1 MEANAPKQRRGLA
14 SFALIALIVAATI
27 MSGFTLYNANQ
38 TNAASQSGLS
48 PTNLTMAENLSYF
61 QNSRNL
67 LDQINVGLNLRV
79 LNPDGSM
86 VSNTSYPDDII
97 TNQFVEFFGNFL
109 GGNNCFN
116 LNAVG
121 GSGKSV
127 CNEAVSPF
135 VTAYACCYTYFYD
148 GGDGGY
154 IGIGTGT
161 VAPART
167 DSALESQVGS
177 WTPISPPVVS
187 GTSVIVASG
196 ITLTAAETISEAG
209 FALQTGGW
217 TTTQTPAF
225 NTNGLFLFFH
235 DTFTGISV
243 AADQTLQ
250 VQYTL
255 NFPSTANQ
263 NLVAL
268 VGSMFQYVAQ
278 SYSGTYEDNIAPM
291 VDSSGTTHAAGSLR
305 VWYGVAT
312 NGCSASYLTCTATP
326 LIEVGTSTTAPTD
339 TDYQLNA
346 QVGSTTD
353 ISTTTIDM
361 TKYEVLYR
369 DTMILTSTYTIQ
381 EAGLFY
387 SGEWSGVSGNLGSI
401 HFLLFHSLT
410 GAIPVSAN
418 NAITTQY
425 TLGF

>member
-1 MEANAPKQRRGLA
+1 MSIVL
-14 SFALIALIVAATI
+14 SALIVVAAV
-27 MSGFTLYNANQ
+27 MSGVTAVHIYSSTNTRSATQSTSIQSPFQTLFGQ
-38 TNAASQSGLS
+38 LGVSLH
-48 PTNLTMAENLSYF
+48 LTV
-61 QNSRNL
+61 
-67 LDQINVGLNLRV
+67 LD
-79 LNPDGSM
+79 PDGS
-86 VSNTSYPDDII
+86 VASSANYPNDII
-97 TNQFVEFFGNFL
+97 TNQFIEFFGNFF

-116 LNAVG
+116 LNAVA

-135 VTAYACCYTYFYD
+135 VTAYSCCYTYFYD

-161 VAPART
+161 VAPARA

-177 WTPISPPVVS
+177 WTPISTPVVS

-196 ITLTAAETISEAG
+196 ITLTSPETISEAG
-209 FALQTGGW
+209 FAVQTGGW
-217 TTTQTPAF
+217 TTTPTPAF

-235 DTFTGISV
+235 DTFTGIPV

-268 VGSMFQYVAQ
+268 VGSMFQYIAQ
-278 SYSGTYEDNIAPM
+278 SYSSTYENNIAPM

-305 VWYGVAT
+305 VWYGVAAG
-312 NGCSASYLTCTATP
+312 GCSASYLTCAATP
-326 LIEVGTSTTAPTD
+326 LIEVGTSNTSPTNA
-339 TDYQLNA
+339 DYQLNA
-346 QVGSTTD
+346 QVGSTTA
-353 ISTTTIDM
+353 ISTATIDM
-361 TKYEVLYR
+361 TNYEVLYR
-369 DTMILTSTYTIQ
+369 DTMILTSAYTIQ

-387 SGEWSGVSGNLGSI
+387 SGEWSGVSGNLGSV

-410 GAIPVSAN
+410 GAISVPAN

-425 TLGF
+425 RLSF